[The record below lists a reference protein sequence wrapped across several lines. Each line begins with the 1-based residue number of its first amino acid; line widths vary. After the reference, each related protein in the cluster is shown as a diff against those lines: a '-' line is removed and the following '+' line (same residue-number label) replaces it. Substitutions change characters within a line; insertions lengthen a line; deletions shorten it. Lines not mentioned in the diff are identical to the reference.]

1 MTNDRDRRQP
11 TSGTAPGYRNLPL
24 SRRNLLRAAAAG
36 LGVGA
41 FASGCSSSVVSGLTA
56 ARETA
61 GSLAYWNLFGGGD
74 GVRMQQMLATYRKA
88 NPDVALSAVTLAWGN
103 PYYTK
108 VSLATL
114 GEKPPDVAI
123 SHLTRMKTLVD
134 ADLLQELDPAVLA
147 RHDMGADRFTR
158 RTWEAGLVDGR
169 IYGIPLDTHPFVM
182 FYNTDVAEKAGLLD
196 GDGQLRPLDS
206 PEAFTDAMRR
216 AKQVTGAYGGAVAFI
231 SETATPWRIFQS
243 LYSQLGGQVIADQGR
258 EVVID
263 DAKATEV
270 LTFLRSLT
278 SSGLFP
284 AAVDYQGS
292 IAMFAEGQAGFFFQ
306 GEWEISTFQT
316 AKMPFS
322 MTLFP
327 HLYREGRYACQAD
340 SHTLVLPRHP
350 DASPERLDRALGFVR
365 SMLDQSDTWAEG
377 GHVPSWRPFLES
389 AEYRQMRPQSNYASA
404 AEAAVYDAEGWY
416 SGSGSNFEIV
426 TGSAVGAVMAG
437 QLEPA
442 AALRQLRGNLT
453 DLARTPSPI

>member
-1 MTNDRDRRQP
+1 MTVPNVPRA
-11 TSGTAPGYRNLPL
+11 GL
-24 SRRNLLRAAAAG
+24 SRRSLLHGLTAAAG
-36 LGVGA
+36 LGVAGA
-41 FASGCSSSVVSGLTA
+41 LSGCSADLLSGLTA
-56 ARETA
+56 SREMA
-61 GSLAYWNLFGGGD
+61 GSLDYWNLFGGGD
-74 GVRMQQMLATYRKA
+74 GVRMQQMLQTYRQN
-88 NPDVALSAVTLAWGN
+88 NPQVNLGAVTLAWGN

-108 VSLATL
+108 VSLATI

-123 SHLTRMKTLVD
+123 AHLTRMKTLVE
-134 ADLLQELDPAVLA
+134 ADLLEELDPAVLA
-147 RHDMGADRFTR
+147 RHGLGPDRFTQ

-169 IYGIPLDTHPFVM
+169 AYSIPLDTHPFVM
-182 FYNTDVAEKAGLLD
+182 FYNTEVCERAGLLD
-196 GDGQLRPLDS
+196 GDGNLTPLDS
-206 PEAFTDAMRR
+206 TEAFTDAMRR
-216 AKQVTGAYGGAVAFI
+216 AKEVTGAFGGVVAFI

-243 LYSQLGGQVIADQGR
+243 LYSQLGGQMIADEGR
-258 EVVID
+258 EIVID

-316 AKMPFS
+316 ANLPFS

-327 HLYREGRYACQAD
+327 HLYREGGYACQAD
-340 SHTLVLPRHP
+340 SHTFVLPRHP
-350 DASPERLDRALGFVR
+350 DQSPDRLDRSLGFVR
-365 SMLDQSDTWAEG
+365 SMLDQSKTWAEG

-389 AEYRQMRPQSNYASA
+389 AEYQQMKPQSNYASA

-416 SGSGSNFEIV
+416 SGSGSNFEII
-426 TGSAVGAVMAG
+426 TGSAVGAVMGG
-437 QLEPA
+437 QLTPD
-442 AALRQLRGNLT
+442 AALRQMRTNLT